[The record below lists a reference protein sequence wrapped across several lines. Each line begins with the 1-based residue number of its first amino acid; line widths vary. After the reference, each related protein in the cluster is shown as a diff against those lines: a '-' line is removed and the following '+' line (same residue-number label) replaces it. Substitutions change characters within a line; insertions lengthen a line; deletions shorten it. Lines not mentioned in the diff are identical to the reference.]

1 MPVNFLNYLNDT
13 YQYPNK
19 SECNITFG
27 SLKLIYKSSKRI
39 DEVVLQSKN
48 KHNKIGRGSEGT
60 VYRIPGTE
68 YCLKVF
74 RDIRTKVLDKWT
86 RKISEEEKVNH
97 VLMKKGKKM
106 QIMKYLNGK
115 SLEYKIPDEV
125 YSLPESSYRN
135 LLRQI
140 SSANRCGMYFDHIP
154 SNIIYNPDKKS
165 LTAIDFYRGVTNDLR
180 CYQPYSQVFLC
191 LKTDNRLNNAKLGKK
206 LLNIAVKEFLHPEK
220 AEIYTTREDVLRMLH
235 QVRQTQKNL
244 KAEDFDNIRKLIVRV
259 SVLKQRE
266 SFGEINREQL
276 LKRTKELRKL
286 INSTFSTDNKNI
298 RMNYFDKM

>member
-1 MPVNFLNYLNDT
+1 MLVNFLNYYKSA
-13 YQYPNK
+13 YQYSDK
-19 SECNITFG
+19 SECDVAFG
-27 SLKLIYKSSKRI
+27 SSKLIYKSSRKI

-48 KHNKIGRGSEGT
+48 KRNKIGWGSEGI

-86 RKISEEEKVNH
+86 RKISNEEKVNH

-106 QIMKYLNGK
+106 QIMKYLVGK
-115 SLEYKIPDEV
+115 SLEYNIPDEV
-125 YSLPESSYRN
+125 YDLPQSSYRN
-135 LLRQI
+135 LLKQI
-140 SSANRCGMYFDHIP
+140 SCANRCGMYFDHIP
-154 SNIIYNPDKKS
+154 SNIIYNPNNKS
-165 LTAIDFYRGVTNDLR
+165 LTAIDFYEGSKNDLR

-191 LKTDNRLNNAKLGKK
+191 LKTDNQLNNAKLGKK
-206 LLNIAVKEFLHPEK
+206 LLDIAIKEFLHPEK

-235 QVRQTQKNL
+235 RIRLSQKNL
-244 KAEDFDNIRKLIVRV
+244 KAEDFDGIRKLIVRV

-276 LKRTKELRKL
+276 LKQTKALKKL
-286 INSTFSTDNKNI
+286 IKSTLSSDA
-298 RMNYFDKM
+298 